1 MLTTISESAGIDDD
15 GTQDGTEPLQTEDK
29 TPSAL
34 QGTEDP
40 LVDTPPASQSTVSTS
55 LSRQSTEP
63 AIDTGSSI
71 SSSSTTSL
79 SSISSGT
86 EDIGDQKLGR
96 ILGAVQEIVGEC
108 RFCWAQR
115 ETTKRPHRTLRCSTG
130 ICSGNDWKRF
140 KVGLQFPKN
149 VVCYFCLS
157 PYGPPFDHT
166 RASAGAQQTSDL
178 CEYPDVLKELV
189 FILYQDEVSREK
201 IFSRLGVAGPSS
213 LSLYQRF
220 IGKRRHGGIF
230 GAYEVVNAF
239 LELRE
244 SGEV

>member
-1 MLTTISESAGIDDD
+1 MA
-15 GTQDGTEPLQTEDK
+15 
-29 TPSAL
+29 
-34 QGTEDP
+34 
-40 LVDTPPASQSTVSTS
+40 
-55 LSRQSTEP
+55 
-63 AIDTGSSI
+63 
-71 SSSSTTSL
+71 
-79 SSISSGT
+79 
-86 EDIGDQKLGR
+86 
-96 ILGAVQEIVGEC
+96 AVQQIVGEC
-108 RFCWAQR
+108 RICWVQR
-115 ETTKRPHRTLRCSTG
+115 DMTKHPHRTFRCSTG
-130 ICSGNDWKRF
+130 ICSGNNWRRF

-166 RASAGAQQTSDL
+166 RASAGTQQTSDL

-189 FILYQDEVSREK
+189 YILYQDEVLREK
-201 IFSRLGVAGPSS
+201 IFARLGVDGPSS

-244 SGEV
+244 SGEA